1 MKIPQLT
8 VEMVYMSVYKDPH
21 ILILTVTCILLFDKK
36 RVKYVSLSQVG
47 ISLDIFIL
55 TTKYQQ
61 CKYSCV

>member
-8 VEMVYMSVYKDPH
+8 VEMVNMSIYKDPDV
-21 ILILTVTCILLFDKK
+21 LILTVTCIFLFDQK
-36 RVKYVSLSQVG
+36 RIKYVSLSQVG
-47 ISLDIFIL
+47 ISLDLFIL